1 LGSKKPAHQVPKS
14 GWIILCFEKNIPCC
28 YWVTTKEQKQLPIVL
43 DERLFGDTIFKAEQT
58 GKDTYNIIDIWLYNS
73 SCIYA
78 GTSFPQ
84 RTNWIQDILSV
95 FHTNVDGLT
104 KLTHL
109 KQNTVTV
116 KKSLIPDVYFIK
128 NHEGYVQIPDI
139 KTSRFMRSKG
149 DEFELN
155 CKQHGEF
162 WVIQENIPDVKVNA
176 TKEASNE

>member
-1 LGSKKPAHQVPKS
+1 M
-14 GWIILCFEKNIPCC
+14 
-28 YWVTTKEQKQLPIVL
+28 
-43 DERLFGDTIFKAEQT
+43 
-58 GKDTYNIIDIWLYNS
+58 YNS

-78 GTSFPQ
+78 GTSFTQ
-84 RTNWIQDILSV
+84 RTNWIKEILNT
-95 FHTNVDGLT
+95 FHHSIDGLA

-109 KQNTVTV
+109 KQNTVIV
-116 KKSLIPDVYFIK
+116 KRTSIPDVYSIK

-155 CKQHGEF
+155 CKQCGEF

-176 TKEASNE
+176 TKETTVE